1 MWVWQKDIGQ
11 LGTPETSAGSRP
23 SHCPVCLFYP
33 FCWPRCS
40 WLPLGHGPCM
50 ALELVN
56 ARDSRSGHCHLSA
69 TTSEGMGQSHMMSLL
84 WLPWGDVTTQ
94 TAQHFCFWTTARPVL
109 ARLQDWHSEGPAFLL
124 QGGLAA
130 VIAGWYPAG
139 CAAQPCSVSSDAA
152 WHSHTRTLGLLG
164 LWYCWRD

>member
-1 MWVWQKDIGQ
+1 MECFSSVSFSFSPPPYFPSVAADMGQTPWIWMWQKDVGQ
-11 LGTPETSAGSRP
+11 LGTPETSVGNRP

-40 WLPLGHGPCM
+40 WLPLGHGPCV

-124 QGGLAA
+124 L
-130 VIAGWYPAG
+130 V
-139 CAAQPCSVSSDAA
+139 
-152 WHSHTRTLGLLG
+152 GLL
-164 LWYCWRD
+164 L